1 MSALMVGAVVVP
13 VDYSIEGWMEVAE
26 LADYFCLAQVRA
38 TCESQLCSRVTL
50 QNAHELELFAEVM
63 GMTTLGLHC
72 ANQLIKGG
80 EEHVSAAMERLKGL
94 MRL

>member
-50 QNAHELELFAEVM
+50 QNANEL
-63 GMTTLGLHC
+63 
-72 ANQLIKGG
+72 
-80 EEHVSAAMERLKGL
+80 
-94 MRL
+94 